1 MTDAREAR
9 LPAENA
15 AGETGRYQKLYAMLL
30 DAIPSSMLLI
40 DPQFRVVSANRNFLE
55 KARRSQ
61 GDTVG
66 QRIDDIFPSVIL
78 DQMDLT
84 RRLRRAFD
92 LSEPT
97 RGERMIY
104 RAPGLATRV
113 YYYSLIPFTRQSAVE
128 HVMLLLED
136 VTEQMRLGE
145 EARRAERHLASVVE
159 SASDIVVSTGIDGR
173 ILTWNA
179 AAEKVSGHTRDEV
192 RGRPFSELCSA
203 AQRAVVAREFTGAR
217 RGGGF
222 AVAEWDLV
230 TKAAGLVPVAWV
242 GSPMKD
248 DAGRVVGIVV
258 VGRDLT
264 ERRKFEAQLLQ
275 SQKLAALG
283 VLAGGIA
290 HEIRN
295 PLTISSS
302 AAQFLLEDADDPD
315 GRRECAEKVLA
326 GIRRA
331 SIIIENLLRFARPG
345 ARADMQPVD
354 LVSGLRDAVALVAN
368 QAKLQQ
374 VKMLV
379 ELPAEPVRVSGV
391 PSLLQQVLMNLQLNA
406 LDAMPSGGVLR
417 VSVGETHSEGVVRI
431 SDTGAGIPA
440 GDVEKIFDPFYTTRP
455 VGQGTGLGLSI
466 CHSIVQQHFGVIDVE
481 SAEGKGSTFSVR
493 LPLLEAVSRR

>member
-1 MTDAREAR
+1 M
-9 LPAENA
+9 AEPPGSRVPVSGA
-15 AGETGRYQKLYAMLL
+15 APGSGRYHKLYAMLL
-30 DAIPSSMLLI
+30 DAIPSSVLLI

-55 KARRSQ
+55 KARRSE
-61 GDTVG
+61 GETVG
-66 QRIDDIFPSVIL
+66 QRIDDVFPSVIR
-78 DQMDLT
+78 DQMDLA
-84 RRLRRAFD
+84 RKLRTAFD
-92 LSEPT
+92 LAEPT

-113 YYYSLIPFTRQSAVE
+113 YYYSLIPFTWQGAVE

-136 VTEQMRLGE
+136 VTEQVRLGE

-159 SASDIVVSTGIDGR
+159 SASDVVVSTDTDGR

-179 AAEKVSGHTRDEV
+179 AAEKVSGYTRDEV
-192 RGRPFSELCSA
+192 RGRFFADLCSA
-203 AQRAVVAREFTGAR
+203 VQRAAVVREFAGAR

-230 TKAAGLVPVAWV
+230 TEAGRLVPVAWV
-242 GSPMKD
+242 GSTMKD
-248 DAGRVVGIVV
+248 DTGCVVGIVV

-302 AAQFLLEDADDPD
+302 AAQFLLDGADDADV
-315 GRRECAEKVLA
+315 RQECAEKVLA

-345 ARADMQPVD
+345 AHADMQPVD
-354 LVSGLRDAVALVAN
+354 LVSGVGDTVALVAN

-374 VKMLV
+374 VKMIV
-379 ELPAEPVRVSGV
+379 ELPDLPVRVSGV
-391 PSLLQQVLMNLQLNA
+391 PSLLQQVFMNLHLNA
-406 LDAMPSGGVLR
+406 FDAMPAGGLLR
-417 VSVGETHSEGVVRI
+417 VSVERTGSEGIVRI
-431 SDTGAGIPA
+431 GDTGAGIPA
-440 GDVEKIFDPFYTTRP
+440 GDIGKIFDPFYTTRP
-455 VGQGTGLGLSI
+455 VGRGTGLGLSI
-466 CHSIVQQHFGVIDVE
+466 CYSIVRQHFGAIDVE
-481 SAEGKGSTFSVR
+481 SGEGKGSTFSVR
-493 LPLLEAVSRR
+493 LPLLDAGRRP